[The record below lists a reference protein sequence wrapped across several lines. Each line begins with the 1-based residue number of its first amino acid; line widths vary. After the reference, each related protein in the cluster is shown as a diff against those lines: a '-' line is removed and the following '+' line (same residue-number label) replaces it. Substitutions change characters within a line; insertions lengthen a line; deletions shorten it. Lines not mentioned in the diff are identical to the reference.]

1 MNNNNNSDSNNL
13 DDDDDLYTIVEPIES
28 YQSSSTNC
36 GVSTIISS
44 RQIRPLKQLDMLLTP
59 CSHNSSFSLCNTI
72 MLPCITTE
80 ESIDCYS
87 KRENNISSTNEVSNT
102 NGKSELVHSET
113 LKESQHKHIKLEK
126 EKSPKNTISLKD
138 VKRCKEKG
146 FKKNNFSS
154 YQNSFLLAKNL
165 SYNNGN
171 INKIDI
177 NININ
182 EIKKINLNNATY
194 HNNNNES
201 NSNSNSNSNN
211 NNNNNSSR
219 HNNNQTNKNKKK
231 EHIIKDHS
239 RIEEEN
245 ESFVQRKYSMRVGEN
260 KNHISDMDK
269 SDNNLKKIRK
279 VKIKNSLLG
288 LKSKLKAQDC
298 KKREDPSLEKSKS
311 LIDEKNSKKNK
322 KMESDLKIK
331 TSKNFSNSLQIK
343 IDEKAI
349 NENYKKFK
357 KKNTKEIKDEDEDEN
372 SDDESMKKNNKKKKI
387 KNNKNDEN
395 KKDWKVNKFRH
406 FGNKMKINKSFHIKA
421 NMNIIRE
428 IIKNRK
434 DKNKEKDKK
443 SDDDNESDNDNDNDN
458 DSESQSDDNC
468 KEKDK
473 NSKIEKRKDK
483 DKEFNRKF
491 YIKKSTMN
499 NDKRK
504 EEDKLCNMK
513 RNADRQKTFTNEYFK
528 KLRFSKKEDKKEEKR
543 EENEKIQKQKI
554 KKEKE
559 KNKNKDRDRDKYDS
573 FNISF
578 PQKHFYT
585 TTKNIFKYDIKPKDS
600 AINNT
605 QNVLRKERS
614 NSLILKKSEIDIN
627 KKKINL
633 SNSLKDIKIKK
644 KTNKKVIDFENA
656 LQNNNNKKKMQFNLF
671 SQDKFTNTEFSDSD
685 YLKYTL
691 NCMDLILDIDME
703 KQSRIK
709 NKINFNFQ
717 KLKKKSIKKKIAL
730 FDLDETLVHCTGDIK
745 TTKEKYQNIIEIKL
759 PGRQE
764 IKVGINVRPLW
775 KQTLNLIKKN
785 YHIVIYTASHQ
796 AYADAVLDFMDP
808 KKKYFKYRLYRNN
821 CSLLDIEG
829 AKFYVKD
836 LEILNEHYNLK
847 DIVIIDNSVLSFAF
861 HLHNGIP
868 IVPYYDEDKDG
879 SLYVVGLYLMHI
891 YNEDDLREAN
901 KKHINLDSFLQEAK
915 RKKEESISMDED
927 SDESYDT
934 VENEDNV
941 NIDINNTQNIPENK
955 SKSDKTNN
963 VLSFVKRSS
972 LKENSKKFS
981 EKKVNFNVKKK
992 KSISELSAVLQRKKS
1007 SDFTKNK
1014 LKSQSKLL
1022 TMYYELN
1029 DESTKSIEKLNLNM
1043 RKSNAN
1049 AFYDYKLREK
1059 ILNNNLNSINTKN
1072 DVVRTESHHPTVI
1085 LVDNENENENDN
1097 NDDMECK
1104 TDRNYE
1110 NKKWNDFEIK
1120 KLEEIQEVPV
1130 LTRGVTMKPDLVQDA
1145 KNEVNKTKIKSKKSI
1160 EINNKLKSQ
1169 MGYIRSNFFNTFKI

>member
-1 MNNNNNSDSNNL
+1 MNNNNNTNNNNL
-13 DDDDDLYTIVEPIES
+13 DDDDDDLYTIVEPIES

-44 RQIRPLKQLDMLLTP
+44 RQIRPFKQLDMLLTP

-72 MLPCITTE
+72 MLPYITSE
-80 ESIDCYS
+80 ESIECNS
-87 KRENNISSTNEVSNT
+87 KRENNMSSTNEVSNT
-102 NGKSELVHSET
+102 NAKSELVHSET
-113 LKESQHKHIKLEK
+113 LKESQYKHIKLEK
-126 EKSPKNTISLKD
+126 EKSQKNTLSLKD
-138 VKRCKEKG
+138 VKINKEKG
-146 FKKNNFSS
+146 SNKNNFTQ
-154 YQNSFLLAKNL
+154 YQNSFLVAKNL
-165 SYNNGN
+165 SCNNGN

-182 EIKKINLNNATY
+182 KIKKLNLNNMTY
-194 HNNNNES
+194 NNNNEN
-201 NSNSNSNSNN
+201 NSNTNSNSNN
-211 NNNNNSSR
+211 
-219 HNNNQTNKNKKK
+219 QEKKNKKK
-231 EHIIKDHS
+231 EHIIKDNS
-239 RIEEEN
+239 KIDEEN
-245 ESFVQRKYSMRVGEN
+245 ESFVQRKFSMRVGEN
-260 KNHISDMDK
+260 KNHISDMEK

-279 VKIKNSLLG
+279 VKIKHSLLNP
-288 LKSKLKAQDC
+288 KYKFKIQDN
-298 KKREDPSLEKSKS
+298 KKREDASLEKSKS
-311 LIDEKNSKKNK
+311 LIDEKNSKKHK
-322 KMESDLKIK
+322 KMESDMKIK
-331 TSKNFSNSLQIK
+331 TSKNFFNTIQIK
-343 IDEKAI
+343 NEEKSS
-349 NENYKKFK
+349 NENYKKIK
-357 KKNTKEIKDEDEDEN
+357 RKNTREIKDEDEEED

-387 KNNKNDEN
+387 KNNKNEDN

-406 FGNKMKINKSFHIKA
+406 FGYKMKINKSVHIKP

-434 DKNKEKDKK
+434 DKNKEKEKGKK
-443 SDDDNESDNDNDNDN
+443 NDDDDDNESDNDNDF
-458 DSESQSDDNC
+458 DSGSDDNC

-483 DKEFNRKF
+483 DKEFNKIF
-491 YIKKSTMN
+491 YTKKSTIN
-499 NDKRK
+499 NDKK
-504 EEDKLCNMK
+504 KEEEDKPSMFKK
-513 RNADRQKTFTNEYFK
+513 RNANRQKTFTNEFFK

-543 EENEKIQKQKI
+543 EENEKSQKQKI

-559 KNKNKDRDRDKYDS
+559 KNKNKDKYDS
-573 FNISF
+573 FNISI
-578 PQKHFYT
+578 PQKHFCT
-585 TTKNIFKYDIKPKDS
+585 TTKNIYKFDVKNKDINS
-600 AINNT
+600 QII
-605 QNVLRKERS
+605 LRKERS
-614 NSLILKKSEIDIN
+614 NSLILKNSPIDIN

-633 SNSLKDIKIKK
+633 SSSLRDIKLKK

-717 KLKKKSIKKKIAL
+717 KIKKKNIKKKIAL

-745 TTKEKYQNIIEIKL
+745 TTKEKYQNVIEIKL

-775 KQTLNLIKKN
+775 KQTLNLIKRY

-821 CSLLDIEG
+821 CSLLDVEG

-836 LEILNEHYNLK
+836 LEIFNENYNLK

-891 YNEDDLREAN
+891 FNEEDLREAN
-901 KKHINLDSFLQEAK
+901 KKHINLDSFLEEAK
-915 RKKEESISMDED
+915 RKKEESISSDEAG
-927 SDESYDT
+927 DESYDT

-941 NIDINNTQNIPENK
+941 NIDLNKTQNIPE
-955 SKSDKTNN
+955 SKSEKNNN
-963 VLSFVKRSS
+963 VLGLSKRSS
-972 LKENSKKFS
+972 MKENSKKFS
-981 EKKVNFNVKKK
+981 EKKVIFNITKK

-1049 AFYDYKLREK
+1049 ALFDYKLKEK
-1059 ILNNNLNSINTKN
+1059 ILNSNLSCINTKN
-1072 DVVRTESHHPTVI
+1072 DEQRTSFHRPTVVFI
-1085 LVDNENENENDN
+1085 DNENENENDN
-1097 NDDMECK
+1097 NDMECK

-1110 NKKWNDFEIK
+1110 KENWNDFEK
-1120 KLEEIQEVPV
+1120 GKLEEIKEVPV
-1130 LTRGVTMKPDLVQDA
+1130 LTRGVTIKPDLAQDI
-1145 KNEVNKTKIKSKKSI
+1145 KNEVNKTKVKPKKSI
-1160 EINNKLKSQ
+1160 DFNNKLKNQ
-1169 MGYIRSNFFNTFKI
+1169 LGYIRSNFFNTFKI

>member
-1 MNNNNNSDSNNL
+1 MNNNNNSNDNNL
-13 DDDDDLYTIVEPIES
+13 DDDDDDLYTIVEPIES

-36 GVSTIISS
+36 GVRTIISS

-72 MLPCITTE
+72 MLPYITTE
-80 ESIDCYS
+80 ESIESTS
-87 KRENNISSTNEVSNT
+87 KQENNISSTNEVSNT
-102 NGKSELVHSET
+102 NAKSELVHAET

-126 EKSPKNTISLKD
+126 EKSPKNTLSLKD
-138 VKRCKEKG
+138 VKVTKEKG
-146 FKKNNFSS
+146 THKQNFTP

-182 EIKKINLNNATY
+182 KIKKLNLNNLTY
-194 HNNNNES
+194 NNDNNDNNNC
-201 NSNSNSNSNN
+201 NSNN
-211 NNNNNSSR
+211 
-219 HNNNQTNKNKKK
+219 QEKKNKKK
-231 EHIIKDHS
+231 DYIIKDNS

-260 KNHISDMDK
+260 KHHISDIDK
-269 SDNNLKKIRK
+269 SDNNLKKIKK
-279 VKIKNSLLG
+279 VKIKHSLLG
-288 LKSKLKAQDC
+288 PKNKIKIQDN
-298 KKREDPSLEKSKS
+298 KKKDEATLEKSKS

-331 TSKNFSNSLQIK
+331 MYKNFINALQLKNEEKSNNEINKK
-343 IDEKAI
+343 I
-349 NENYKKFK
+349 K
-357 KKNTKEIKDEDEDEN
+357 KKNTKEIKDDDVDEDN
-372 SDDESMKKNNKKKKI
+372 DDESMKKNNKKKKI
-387 KNNKNDEN
+387 KNNKNEDN

-406 FGNKMKINKSFHIKA
+406 FGYKMKINKSFHIKP

-428 IIKNRK
+428 IIKNKK
-434 DKNKEKDKK
+434 DKNKEKEKK
-443 SDDDNESDNDNDNDN
+443 SEDDNESDNDNDSG
-458 DSESQSDDNC
+458 SEDIC

-483 DKEFNRKF
+483 DKEFIRNS
-491 YIKKSTMN
+491 YIKTSTINNEKS
-499 NDKRK
+499 K
-504 EEDKLCNMK
+504 EEERPSTFRK
-513 RNADRQKTFTNEYFK
+513 RNTDRKKTFTNEYFK
-528 KLRFSKKEDKKEEKR
+528 KFRFSKKEEIEKT
-543 EENEKIQKQKI
+543 QKLKV

-559 KNKNKDRDRDKYDS
+559 KNKNKDKYDS
-573 FNISF
+573 FNISI
-578 PQKHFYT
+578 PQKHFFT
-585 TTKNIFKYDIKPKDS
+585 TTKNIYKYDIKNKD
-600 AINNT
+600 NNSLKM
-605 QNVLRKERS
+605 LRKERS
-614 NSLILKKSEIDIN
+614 NSLILQNAPIDIN

-633 SNSLKDIKIKK
+633 SSSLKEIKHKK
-644 KTNKKVIDFENA
+644 KTNKKIIDFENA

-691 NCMDLILDIDME
+691 NCMELILDIDME

-717 KLKKKSIKKKIAL
+717 KIKKKNIKKKIAL

-745 TTKEKYQNIIEIKL
+745 TTKEKYQNVIEIKL

-775 KQTLNLIKKN
+775 KQTLNLIKRN

-796 AYADAVLDFMDP
+796 AYADAVLDFIDP

-821 CSLLDIEG
+821 CSLLDVEG

-891 YNEDDLREAN
+891 YNEEDLREAN
-901 KKHINLDSFLQEAK
+901 KKHINLDSFLEEAK
-915 RKKEESISMDED
+915 RKKEESISSEVED
-927 SDESYDT
+927 DESYDNE
-934 VENEDNV
+934 ENEDDV
-941 NIDINNTQNIPENK
+941 IIDINNSQNIPE

-963 VLSFVKRSS
+963 TFKFIKRSS
-972 LKENSKKFS
+972 LKDNSKNFS
-981 EKKVNFNVKKK
+981 DKKVIFNLKKK

-1043 RKSNAN
+1043 RRSNAN
-1049 AFYDYKLREK
+1049 AFFDYKMKEK
-1059 ILNNNLNSINTKN
+1059 ILNSNLNSINTKN
-1072 DVVRTESHHPTVI
+1072 DGNRTESHHPTVI
-1085 LVDNENENENDN
+1085 FVDNENENENEN
-1097 NDDMECK
+1097 NEMECK

-1110 NKKWNDFEIK
+1110 KKKWNHFELE
-1120 KLEEIQEVPV
+1120 KLEEIKEAPV
-1130 LTRGVTMKPDLVQDA
+1130 LTRGVTMEPNLVQDGN
-1145 KNEVNKTKIKSKKSI
+1145 NEANKTKIKPKQTI
-1160 EINNKLKSQ
+1160 EFNNKLKNQ
-1169 MGYIRSNFFNTFKI
+1169 LGYIRSNFYNTFKI

>member
-1 MNNNNNSDSNNL
+1 MNNNNSNNNSL
-13 DDDDDLYTIVEPIES
+13 NDDDDGLYTIVEPIES

-72 MLPCITTE
+72 MLPYITTE
-80 ESIDCYS
+80 ESIECNS
-87 KRENNISSTNEVSNT
+87 KRDNNISSTNEVSNT
-102 NGKSELVHSET
+102 NTKSELVHSET
-113 LKESQHKHIKLEK
+113 LKESKHKHIKLDK
-126 EKSPKNTISLKD
+126 ERSPKNTISLKD
-138 VKRCKEKG
+138 VNINKEKDIHN
-146 FKKNNFSS
+146 KNFPPSH
-154 YQNSFLLAKNL
+154 NSFLLAKNL

-177 NININ
+177 NNKINK
-182 EIKKINLNNATY
+182 IKKINLNNVTY
-194 HNNNNES
+194 SNKNNES
-201 NSNSNSNSNN
+201 NISKES
-211 NNNNNSSR
+211 
-219 HNNNQTNKNKKK
+219 NKNKKK
-231 EHIIKDHS
+231 ENISKDNS
-239 RIEEEN
+239 KIEEEN
-245 ESFVQRKYSMRVGEN
+245 ESFVQRKMSMKVGEN
-260 KNHISDMDK
+260 KNRISDMDK

-279 VKIKNSLLG
+279 VKIKSNLLG
-288 LKSKLKAQDC
+288 LKSKLKPQDY
-298 KKREDPSLEKSKS
+298 KKKEDASLEKSRS
-311 LIDEKNSKKNK
+311 LLDDKNAKKVK
-322 KMESDLKIK
+322 KMESDFKMKAIK
-331 TSKNFSNSLQIK
+331 NYDNALQIK
-343 IDEKAI
+343 NEEKTI
-349 NENYKKFK
+349 NENYKKVK
-357 KKNTKEIKDEDEDEN
+357 KKSNREIKDEDEDEE

-387 KNNKNDEN
+387 KNNKNEEN
-395 KKDWKVNKFRH
+395 KKDWKLNKFRH
-406 FGNKMKINKSFHIKA
+406 FGNKMKINKSFHIKP

-428 IIKNRK
+428 IIKNK
-434 DKNKEKDKK
+434 KGKNKEKIIDNDVNESESDIG
-443 SDDDNESDNDNDNDN
+443 SDDTCKE
-458 DSESQSDDNC
+458 

-473 NSKIEKRKDK
+473 NSKIEKKKEKEKDK

-504 EEDKLCNMK
+504 EEDRPINPRK
-513 RNADRQKTFTNEYFK
+513 RNADRQKTFTNEYYK

-543 EENEKIQKQKI
+543 EENEKMQNQKL

-559 KNKNKDRDRDKYDS
+559 KNKEKEIDKDKYDS
-573 FNISF
+573 LNISI
-578 PQKHFYT
+578 PQKHFFT
-585 TTKNIFKYDIKPKDS
+585 TTKNIYKYDVKNKDNS
-600 AINNT
+600 ANNSQT
-605 QNVLRKERS
+605 TLRKERS
-614 NSLILKKSEIDIN
+614 NSLILKNANIDIN

-633 SNSLKDIKIKK
+633 SNSLKDIKAKK

-656 LQNNNNKKKMQFNLF
+656 LQNNNNKNKMQFNLF

-775 KQTLNLIKKN
+775 KQTLNLIKKK

-821 CSLLDIEG
+821 CSLLDVEG

-847 DIVIIDNSVLSFAF
+847 DIVIVDNSVLSFAF
-861 HLHNGIP
+861 HLQNGIP

-891 YNEDDLREAN
+891 YNEVDLREAN

-915 RKKEESISMDED
+915 RKKEESLSMGED
-927 SDESYDT
+927 DESSET
-934 VENEDNV
+934 VENEDDA
-941 NIDINNTQNIPENK
+941 NIDINNKQNIVE
-955 SKSDKTNN
+955 SKSDKINN
-963 VLSFVKRSS
+963 FLNYSKRASV
-972 LKENSKKFS
+972 KENSKKIS
-981 EKKVNFNVKKK
+981 TKKVNFNVKKK

-1029 DESTKSIEKLNLNM
+1029 DESTKSIEKLNINM

-1049 AFYDYKLREK
+1049 AFYDYKLKEK
-1059 ILNNNLNSINTKN
+1059 ILNSNLNSNNNKIDEN
-1072 DVVRTESHHPTVI
+1072 RTESHRPIVI
-1085 LVDNENENENDN
+1085 FVDNDNEIENNEI
-1097 NDDMECK
+1097 ECK

-1110 NKKWNDFEIK
+1110 KRWNDFNMDKI
-1120 KLEEIQEVPV
+1120 EEIQKVPV
-1130 LTRGVTMKPDLVQDA
+1130 LTRGVTIKPELVDT
-1145 KNEVNKTKIKSKKSI
+1145 KNEVNKSKIKSKKSI
-1160 EINNKLKSQ
+1160 EINNKLKTQ
-1169 MGYIRSNFFNTFKI
+1169 LGYIRSNFYNTFKIN